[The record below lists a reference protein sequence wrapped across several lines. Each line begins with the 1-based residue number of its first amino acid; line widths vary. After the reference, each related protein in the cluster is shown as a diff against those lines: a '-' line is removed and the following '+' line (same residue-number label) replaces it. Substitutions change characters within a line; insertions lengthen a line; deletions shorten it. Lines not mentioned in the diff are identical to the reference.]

1 MIRNLLALTGVIA
14 LAAISAVTLQAQ
26 DYFSAPYAGEPPA
39 REAVSIRDLDL
50 TTNTGIRKL
59 ERRINRAIDRVC
71 PAEGIGALVQTRSI
85 RQCRED
91 AVASVRP
98 QVDRA
103 VAAAEERQ
111 YVAYQAPG
119 RSHGYALPPRDRY
132 AMRAPA
138 PDHAWREDER
148 GWREDSAEYRWRA
161 NDRGRPSAL
170 AEGKV
175 ALAKAAPPSSP
186 PPPGG
191 RLVKRTIVTTTVTN
205 TVSRGTPPTLPTV
218 VTKTV
223 VEKPVAL
230 KRTWRSAR
238 AAAYAR
244 RPAVAGSWL
253 PPVAWAASDRAA
265 VSAFR
270 SGRLTRWRL
279 TDRNGIA
286 RSGFV
291 TVSPARWVAG
301 APCRNVQTVK
311 TSGGRRIVVASGMRC
326 LAGGRLV
333 NRAA

>member
-1 MIRNLLALTGVIA
+1 MIRNLLALTGMIA
-14 LAAISAVTLQAQ
+14 LASISAATLQAQ
-26 DYFSAPYAGEPPA
+26 GYFDVPFADEPPA

-50 TTNTGIRKL
+50 TTDAGIRKL

-71 PAEGIGALVQTRSI
+71 PAEGIGALVQRRSV
-85 RQCRED
+85 RECRED

-111 YVAYQAPG
+111 YVAYRAPG
-119 RSHGYALPPRDRY
+119 TRRGEGPPPDRY
-132 AMRAPA
+132 AMRAPT

-148 GWREDSAEYRWRA
+148 GWREDSTEYRWRA
-161 NDRGRPSAL
+161 NDRNRPSAL
-170 AEGKV
+170 AEGKT
-175 ALAKAAPPSSP
+175 ALAKAPPTTP
-186 PPPGG
+186 PAG
-191 RLVKRTIVTTTVTN
+191 RLVKRTIVTTTVTSTTN
-205 TVSRGTPPTLPTV
+205 RGAPPTLPTV

-223 VEKPVAL
+223 VEKPAVAR
-230 KRTWRSAR
+230 KPWRATR
-238 AAAYAR
+238 ASAYAR

-270 SGRLTRWRL
+270 SGRLTRWQL
-279 TDRNGIA
+279 TDRHGIA
-286 RSGFV
+286 RVGYV
-291 TVSPARWVAG
+291 TVSPARWIAG

-311 TSGGRRIVVASGMRC
+311 VNGRRQIVVASGMRC
-326 LAGGRLV
+326 LAGRRLV

>member
-1 MIRNLLALTGVIA
+1 MIRNLLALAGMIA
-14 LAAISAVTLQAQ
+14 LASISAVTLQAQ
-26 DYFSAPYAGEPPA
+26 GYFDDPRADDPPA

-50 TTNTGIRKL
+50 TTDMGIRKL

-71 PAEGIGALVQTRSI
+71 PADGIGALVQTRSV

-111 YVAYQAPG
+111 YMAYRAPG
-119 RSHGYALPPRDRY
+119 RWYGDAASPRDRY

-138 PDHAWREDER
+138 PDHGWREDER
-148 GWREDSAEYRWRA
+148 GWHADSAEYRWRA
-161 NDRGRPSAL
+161 GERARPAAL
-170 AEGKV
+170 AGAETAV
-175 ALAKAAPPSSP
+175 AKPPTP

-191 RLVKRTIVTTTVTN
+191 RLAKRTVVTTTVTSTTGRN
-205 TVSRGTPPTLPTV
+205 IPPTLPTV
-218 VTKTV
+218 VTKSV
-223 VEKPVAL
+223 VGKPVAA
-230 KRTWRSAR
+230 KRTWRPGR

-244 RPAVAGSWL
+244 RPAVVGSWL
-253 PPVAWAASDRAA
+253 PPVAWAASDRATI
-265 VSAFR
+265 SAFR

-279 TDRNGIA
+279 TDRNGIT

-291 TVSPARWVAG
+291 TVSPALWVGG

-311 TSGGRRIVVASGMRC
+311 VSAGRQIVVASGMRC

-333 NRAA
+333 SRAA